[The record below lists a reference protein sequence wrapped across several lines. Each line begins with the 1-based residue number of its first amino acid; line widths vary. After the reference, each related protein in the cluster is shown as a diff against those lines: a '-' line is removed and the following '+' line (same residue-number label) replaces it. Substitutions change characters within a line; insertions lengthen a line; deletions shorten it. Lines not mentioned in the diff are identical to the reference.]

1 MSSSDT
7 SSVSNSEDNRFLLGL
22 VEGFYGRPFTSEQRK
37 DLFKKLKKCHHQ
49 LYVYAPKDDYK
60 HRASWRD
67 LYTVEEGE
75 NLQSLI
81 SSAKA
86 SGIDFYYALV
96 RIDVLDCHFML
107 LTFQLKLCISYF
119 TCSRLVLT

>member
-1 MSSSDT
+1 MSPGSPLSSDP
-7 SSVSNSEDNRFLLGL
+7 EDNRFLLGL

-37 DLFKKLKKCHHQ
+37 DLFKKLKKYGHQ
-49 LYVYAPKDDYK
+49 LYIYAPKDDYK
-60 HRASWRD
+60 HRASWRE

-86 SGIDFYYALV
+86 TGIDFYYALV
-96 RIDVLDCHFML
+96 SDELECRAMDM
-107 LTFQLKLCISYF
+107 TFQLKTSWF
-119 TCSRLVLT
+119 TFLSVAWS

>member
-1 MSSSDT
+1 MSPPDSPLD
-7 SSVSNSEDNRFLLGL
+7 SNAEDNRFLLGL

-37 DLFKKLKKCHHQ
+37 DLFKKLKKYGHQ
-49 LYVYAPKDDYK
+49 LYIYAPKDDYK
-60 HRASWRD
+60 HRASWRE

-86 SGIDFYYALV
+86 NGIDFYYALV
-96 RIDVLDCHFML
+96 SDLLDCHVSCF
-107 LTFQLKLCISYF
+107 
-119 TCSRLVLT
+119 